1 MDGSIISALAALTG
15 TTVGGLTSVT
25 ANWLN
30 NRLQIR
36 AGWLRH
42 EKNHRQIL
50 YRDFIEEATK
60 CYIQALQHDEPD
72 VPDLVNLYAKLGRMR
87 VLSSKPV
94 VHSAESIARK
104 ILDTYLEPDKT
115 FVELRD
121 MANNG
126 TIDVLREFSAT
137 CREELEDMEAR
148 QL

>member
-1 MDGSIISALAALTG
+1 MDASIISALVALTG
-15 TTVGGLTSVT
+15 TTVGGLRRVR
-25 ANWLN
+25 AIWLR

-36 AGWLRH
+36 AGWLRQQ
-42 EKNHRQIL
+42 KSRRQIL
-50 YRDFIEEATK
+50 YRDFIEEAAK
-60 CYIQALQHDEPD
+60 CYIHALQHDEPD

-87 VLSSKPV
+87 VLSSEPV
-94 VHSAESIARK
+94 VHSAESIGRK

-126 TIDVLREFSAT
+126 TIDVLREFSAI